1 MGELIRVSIKD
12 QIYEIVK
19 ERIIDQTYPMGAPVN
34 IVSLSREF
42 GVSNTPIREAL
53 NILCAE
59 GLLVSTLNAK
69 FRVIEM
75 NEDVKRE
82 LNEAVYVVLS
92 GAYQCACRSGKVSAL
107 PQLLEEAYRAQ
118 LACGQRADTEYIKRA
133 IAFDRCFVQV
143 AENDKLLSVFDNL
156 SSLLFLSVRYTYY
169 QSEHSVSENLSEHR
183 IMLEAVRAGERDRV
197 LHTLLRHYSRIQPE
211 EE

>member
-1 MGELIRVSIKD
+1 MGELIRVSMKQ

-19 ERIIDQTYPMGAPVN
+19 ARIMDQTYPMGAPVN
-34 IVSLSREF
+34 IVSLSKEF

-82 LNEAVYVVLS
+82 LNEAVYVILS
-92 GAYQCACRSGKVSAL
+92 GAYQSACRSGRAAAL
-107 PQLLEEAYRAQ
+107 LPMLEKAYNTQLSCKE
-118 LACGQRADTEYIKRA
+118 CADTEYIKNA

-156 SSLLFLSVRYTYY
+156 STLLFLSVRYTYY
-169 QSEHSVSENLSEHR
+169 QSGNAVTDNLSDHR
-183 IMLEAVRAGERDRV
+183 IMLDAVRAGDQGRV
-197 LHTLLRHYSRIQPE
+197 LDTLLHHYSKIKPE
-211 EE
+211 